1 MTFVQKAVLFCGTG
15 LMIGKIPVAPGTFGS
30 VAGIALCL
38 GLARLPLAAA
48 TAAALIFILFSIWIA
63 DRSARILDAKDPGC
77 IVIDEIAG
85 MVATLH
91 GLPADPV
98 VVLAGFVLFRLLDI
112 SKPLGI
118 RRLEKLP
125 GGLGVVADDVAAG
138 VAANLA
144 LRAGLAVF
152 GGHWIFSSAP

>member
-15 LMIGKIPVAPGTFGS
+15 LMIGRIPVAPGTFGS

-38 GLARLPLAAA
+38 VFARLPLAAA
-48 TAAALIFILFSIWIA
+48 TAAAIGFVFFSIWIA
-63 DRSARILDAKDPGC
+63 DRSVRILGAKDPGC

-91 GLPADPV
+91 GLPPDPV
-98 VVLAGFVLFRLLDI
+98 VVLAGFILFRLLDI

-138 VAANLA
+138 VVANLV
-144 LRAGLAVF
+144 LRAGLAMLAA
-152 GGHWIFSSAP
+152 G

>member
-15 LMIGKIPVAPGTFGS
+15 LMIGRIPVAPGTFGS

-38 GLARLPLAAA
+38 VFARLPLAAA
-48 TAAALIFILFSIWIA
+48 TAAAIGFIFFSIWIA
-63 DRSARILDAKDPGC
+63 DRSVRILGAKDPGC

-91 GLPADPV
+91 GLPPDPV
-98 VVLAGFVLFRLLDI
+98 VVLAGFILFRLLDI

-138 VAANLA
+138 VVANLV
-144 LRAGLAVF
+144 LRAGLAMLAA
-152 GGHWIFSSAP
+152 G

>member
-38 GLARLPLAAA
+38 VLTRLPLTAA
-48 TAAALIFILFSIWIA
+48 TVAAGGFILFSVWIA
-63 DRSARILDAKDPGC
+63 DRSVRILGAKDPGC

-85 MVATLH
+85 MVATLY

-98 VVLAGFVLFRLLDI
+98 VVLAGFILFRLLDI
-112 SKPLGI
+112 SKPFGI
-118 RRLEKLP
+118 RRLERLP
-125 GGLGVVADDVAAG
+125 GGLGVVADDLAAG
-138 VAANLA
+138 VVANLV
-144 LRAGLAVF
+144 LRAGLSILA
-152 GGHWIFSSAP
+152 AQ

>member
-15 LMIGKIPVAPGTFGS
+15 LMIGRIPVAPGTFGS

-38 GLARLPLAAA
+38 VFARLPLAAA
-48 TAAALIFILFSIWIA
+48 TAAAIGFIFFSIWIA
-63 DRSARILDAKDPGC
+63 DRSVRILGAKDPGC

-85 MVATLH
+85 MVATLR
-91 GLPADPV
+91 GLPPDPV
-98 VVLAGFVLFRLLDI
+98 VVLAGFILFRLLDI

-138 VAANLA
+138 VVANLV
-144 LRAGLAVF
+144 LRAGLAMLAA
-152 GGHWIFSSAP
+152 G

>member
-15 LMIGKIPVAPGTFGS
+15 LMIGRIPVAPGTFGS

-38 GLARLPLAAA
+38 VFARLPLAAA
-48 TAAALIFILFSIWIA
+48 TAAAIGFVFFSIWIA
-63 DRSARILDAKDPGC
+63 DRSVRILGAKDPGC

-85 MVATLH
+85 MVTTLH
-91 GLPADPV
+91 GLPPDPV
-98 VVLAGFVLFRLLDI
+98 VVLAGFILFRLLDI

-138 VAANLA
+138 VVANLV
-144 LRAGLAVF
+144 LRAGLAMLAA
-152 GGHWIFSSAP
+152 G

>member
-1 MTFVQKAVLFCGTG
+1 
-15 LMIGKIPVAPGTFGS
+15 
-30 VAGIALCL
+30 
-38 GLARLPLAAA
+38 LAAA
-48 TAAALIFILFSIWIA
+48 TAAAIGFIFFSIWIA
-63 DRSARILDAKDPGC
+63 DRSVRILGAKDPGC

-91 GLPADPV
+91 GLPPDPV
-98 VVLAGFVLFRLLDI
+98 VVLAGFILFRLLDI

-138 VAANLA
+138 VVANLV
-144 LRAGLAVF
+144 LRAGLAMPAV
-152 GGHWIFSSAP
+152 G